1 MEKILF
7 YSILL
12 VDAAAAAAA
21 AAAAMLNMIVW
32 LMHFSTI

>member
-12 VDAAAAAAA
+12 VDAAAAA

>member
-12 VDAAAAAAA
+12 VDAAAAAA